1 MTRMWRR
8 SALAALMAVT
18 TLGAGIAQ
26 PTSATSVTTAVS
38 PVARAVPDWVDP
50 YDGLYRAIGTD
61 TIAVYVC
68 RVPVGTTDPNYVA
81 AGGKRL
87 TVTPLRATRFGN
99 DKVAPYYRATS
110 FGRYKPVFVAR
121 GYIDLANDEGPQEC
135 LERATESTT
144 GDFTNVLAVDNSAL
158 AAGLAGPGLIGEPDW
173 FTLPPAETERGAWVG
188 GQSIVGTP
196 APTIVVHELGH
207 TLHWPHSY
215 RNPSNEYDNPLDL
228 MSSNVGAIECS
239 ANGLRWPCKP
249 KNTLAYNR
257 YLSGWVNDTAVRVHT
272 SGTTSL
278 KLAAPTRTGVQLL
291 IVPSTTAQNLFLT
304 LEARPATGNDAALGR
319 AGVAVHFVNERPEA
333 CGEASGVCPAFTRRQ
348 GQVVGANDSYKHVV
362 RPKTKVTFSGVTI
375 AVGALTKGRYP
386 VTVTG
391 SFTSGTAN
399 WGTQRARVASS
410 SDILLPAPAPV
421 ARTVTA
427 PAIR

>member
-8 SALAALMAVT
+8 SALAALVAMT
-18 TLGAGIAQ
+18 TLGAGVAQ
-26 PTSATSVTTAVS
+26 PTGATAVE
-38 PVARAVPDWVDP
+38 PVSRAVPDWVDP

-68 RVPVGTTDPNYVA
+68 RVPVGTTDPSYVS

-87 TVTPLRATRFGN
+87 TVTPRRAARLGN
-99 DKVAPYYRATS
+99 DKVAPYFRATS
-110 FGRYKPVFVAR
+110 LGRYRPVFVAR
-121 GYIDLANDEGPQEC
+121 TYIDLATDDGPQDC
-135 LERATESTT
+135 LEKATTRTT

-158 AAGLAGPGLIGEPDW
+158 RAGLAGPGVIGEPDW
-173 FTLPPAETERGAWVG
+173 FTLPPADTERGAWVG

-196 APTIVVHELGH
+196 APTIVAHELGH

-215 RNPSNEYDNPLDL
+215 RSPTNEYDNPLDL
-228 MSSNVGAIECS
+228 MSSNTGAVECS

-278 KLAAPTRTGVQLL
+278 KLVAPTLSGVQLL
-291 IVPSTTAQNLFLT
+291 IVPSTTADNLFLT

-319 AGVAVHFVNERPEA
+319 AGVAVHFVNERAEA

-348 GQVVGANDSYKHVV
+348 GQVVGANDAYKHVV
-362 RPKTKVTFSGVTI
+362 RPKTTVTFAGVKI
-375 AVGALTKGRYP
+375 AVGALSNGRYP

-391 SFTSGTAN
+391 SFTSGTAD
-399 WGTQRARVASS
+399 WGAQRSRVAA
-410 SDILLPAPAPV
+410 DTDTVMPATLTATRVLAAPAV
-421 ARTVTA
+421 R
-427 PAIR
+427 